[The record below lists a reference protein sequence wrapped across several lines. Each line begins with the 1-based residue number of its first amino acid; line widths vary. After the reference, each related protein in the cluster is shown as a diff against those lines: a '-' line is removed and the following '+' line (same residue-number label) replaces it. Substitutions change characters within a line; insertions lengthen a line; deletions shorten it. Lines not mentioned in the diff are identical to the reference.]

1 MIGEA
6 FMVVTFYLKT
16 IMNVDFRGVAMNVDF
31 RGVASRRQDEILI
44 QICLFVFQTKNV

>member
-1 MIGEA
+1 
-6 FMVVTFYLKT
+6 MVVTFYLKT

>member
-6 FMVVTFYLKT
+6 LIHGGDILFK
-16 IMNVDFRGVAMNVDF
+16 NNHVDF

>member
-16 IMNVDFRGVAMNVDF
+16 IMNVDF